1 MDITQGILNEE
12 QLTIM
17 HKRIH
22 QFLGQHEIRE
32 NLIAELSDFIEQ
44 FRSLKIIVIG
54 QSKSGKSTL
63 VKAITEN
70 TIIKTGCD
78 GEATTKKSEEFAK
91 ANSRLTVVDTIGIE
105 LFEKDKGKLNEWW
118 KSNVSCHSPHIA
130 FLLTARNVRC
140 SRGVYRSIL
149 KRLLSGNIL
158 TFYLIT
164 DCIRLTDDELKIKER
179 EREQICNNTLK
190 SLTKLPLPPKKD
202 SGIITF
208 YEGILYG
215 ANINSTPFTLRNHQF
230 PVEGLREVLQTIS
243 SHLVAPRII
252 ALAILSYAKETPV
265 NQKFINWFR
274 EMWVEISR
282 DSKKESYAFNTFGKR
297 GGDFFMYC
305 IRRLQHYEA
314 LLNAH
319 DVMAE
324 NFLVYS
330 QRDDL

>member
-1 MDITQGILNEE
+1 
-12 QLTIM
+12 
-17 HKRIH
+17 
-22 QFLGQHEIRE
+22 
-32 NLIAELSDFIEQ
+32 LIAELSDFIEQ
-44 FRSLKIIVIG
+44 FRSLKIIVLG
-54 QSKSGKSTL
+54 PSKSGKSTL

-70 TIIKTGCD
+70 ATIKTGCD

-91 ANSRLTVVDTIGIE
+91 ANSKLSVVDTIGIE
-105 LFEKDKGKLNEWW
+105 LFEKDKAKLNEWW
-118 KSNVSCHSPHIA
+118 KCNVSCHSPHIA

-149 KRLLSGNIL
+149 KRLLIGNIL

-190 SLTKLPLPPKKD
+190 CLTKLPIPPKKD
-202 SGIITF
+202 SGIVTF

-215 ANINSTPFTLRNHQF
+215 ANVNSTPFTLRNLQF

-243 SHLVAPRII
+243 SHLVTPRII
-252 ALAILSYAKETPV
+252 ALAILSYAKETPAD
-265 NQKFINWFR
+265 QKFLNWFR

-319 DVMAE
+319 DALTE
-324 NFLVYS
+324 NSFLLNC